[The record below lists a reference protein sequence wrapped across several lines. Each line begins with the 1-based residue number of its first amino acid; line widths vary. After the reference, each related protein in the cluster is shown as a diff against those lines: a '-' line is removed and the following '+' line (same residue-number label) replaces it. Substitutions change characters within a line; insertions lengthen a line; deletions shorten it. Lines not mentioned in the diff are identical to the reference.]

1 MNAKGRNFNYAGSY
15 AMSSEQQKQ
24 KSDRKGSAFSKGLC
38 DNYVDDGLERGN
50 LAREANWKPLLCYKR
65 EAKTEVL

>member
-1 MNAKGRNFNYAGSY
+1 MPKEGISTMQG
-15 AMSSEQQKQ
+15 AMQCHQNSRSR
-24 KSDRKGSAFSKGLC
+24 SDRKGSAFSKGLC
-38 DNYVDDGLERGN
+38 DNYVDDGLERGK